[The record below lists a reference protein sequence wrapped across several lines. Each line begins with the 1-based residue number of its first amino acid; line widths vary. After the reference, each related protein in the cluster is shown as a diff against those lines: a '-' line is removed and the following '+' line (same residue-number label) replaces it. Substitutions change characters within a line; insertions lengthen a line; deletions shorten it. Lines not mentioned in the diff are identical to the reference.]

1 MPRKTKP
8 PLNQSQAGISF
19 DGIAWEISPW
29 GTHKFVGSVQGDGG
43 KDWGWTH
50 NRAEAKPLTPYWQ
63 RRYRTDRRACGI
75 PFQQQPI
82 PADEIRTPPA
92 TTCIEH
98 AYGTTQRLSFQIKV
112 F

>member
-1 MPRKTKP
+1 MSRKTKRP
-8 PLNQSQAGISF
+8 PNQSCAGIGW

-29 GTHKFVGSVQGDGG
+29 GTRKYVGSVQGDGG

-50 NRAEAKPLTPYWQ
+50 EIAKARPLSKYWQ
-63 RRYRTDRRACGI
+63 RRFRADRRACGI
-75 PFQQQPI
+75 PFKQQPTLPHEPTQPI
-82 PADEIRTPPA
+82 

-98 AYGTTQRLSFQIKV
+98 AYGTTYRLPFQIKV